1 MNQTSLSVSDV
12 GKTST
17 RLQTGASDAIT
28 SSDSVESGSFLSAL
42 GAIFQSE
49 TESIEETQSPK
60 IDVSEAEVS
69 VQGVD
74 ELIDGETTVEGEGD
88 EDSKAKP
95 DSEISQLSSSAE
107 NDEAVSKLPPSDSS
121 PDQEKAAK
129 TMSEG
134 NELLERLD
142 DSSHALKNE
151 DGKLFP
157 QESKSAEEQPN
168 KLEEDPA
175 LSQFIEKSVSKNQD
189 SVQLQDPKGTGQLP
203 EQKLVQSESLEA
215 SSQSIRSLERN
226 DLEDNVELEQVALMG
241 KRYQQKG
248 ENASTDEVVGAS
260 ENQGISSEI
269 QKEFVLQNGKGVTQQ
284 SENGAVQLP
293 EQALKKQAI
302 SVEGVVQSQGKP
314 IPPSTEELVWG
325 NTQSDA
331 ETEEVLATIGVAS
344 VGTALARADKAQ
356 IEATMVQ
363 LNLSDADIEAL
374 SPEELEYLIQATN
387 SNVQPEQ
394 LKASAELAKPT
405 AVAAAAAQ
413 QLHTP
418 QYLQQQTTQ
427 GQILDKAPLL
437 AQTPVTAAE
446 LNNAQLHQTQP
457 FNPTQVMVANNA
469 NSQQHMMKSA
479 LAATGIAGAIKSGSK
494 SDDKESGLS
503 QQLSGLAAQQGLQ
516 QTQIKTG
523 IQQAVQS
530 SPLQLSREVAG
541 EKLSD
546 QVQMMLS
553 KNLKNIDIRLDP
565 PELGRMQ
572 IRMTMNGDAAS
583 VQFTVANQQARDIV
597 EQAMPRLREM
607 LAQQGLQ
614 LSDSSVHQQ
623 SSGQQQGQYASNES
637 NNPNGT
643 NGLLGDGGANVDES
657 INLDVNIK
665 SKDDGISFY
674 A

>member
-17 RLQTGASDAIT
+17 RPQSGASDAIT
-28 SSDSVESGSFLSAL
+28 SSDSAESGSFLSAL

-49 TESIEETQSPK
+49 TESTEETQSPK
-60 IDVSEAEVS
+60 TDASEAEVS
-69 VQGVD
+69 VQSVD
-74 ELIDGETTVEGEGD
+74 ALIDGDVAIEGEG
-88 EDSKAKP
+88 EESTKAKP
-95 DSEISQLSSSAE
+95 DSESSQLLSSAE
-107 NDEAVSKLPPSDSS
+107 SDEAVNKLPLSDTS
-121 PDQEKAAK
+121 PDQEKVAK

-142 DSSHALKNE
+142 DSSQALKNE

-157 QESKSAEEQPN
+157 QGSKSAEEALHKP
-168 KLEEDPA
+168 EEDPA
-175 LSQFIEKSVSKNQD
+175 LSQFIEKSAPKNQD
-189 SVQLQDPKGTGQLP
+189 AKVTGQLP
-203 EQKLVQSESLEA
+203 EKPLVQSGSLDS
-215 SSQSIRSLERN
+215 SSQSIPSLEHN
-226 DLEDNVELEQVALMG
+226 SQEDNLERDQVVLMS
-241 KRYQQKG
+241 KQYQQKD

-260 ENQGISSEI
+260 GNQGISSEL
-269 QKEFVLQNGKGVTQQ
+269 QKELVLQNEKDANQQLKHGATQQ
-284 SENGAVQLP
+284 SLK
-293 EQALKKQAI
+293 EQMVP
-302 SVEGVVQSQGKP
+302 VEGAAASEGKP
-314 IPPSTEELVWG
+314 IPQSTEELIWG
-325 NTQSDA
+325 NTQTDV
-331 ETEEVLATIGVAS
+331 EKEEGLATIGVAS
-344 VGTALARADKAQ
+344 VGTVLAKADKAQ
-356 IEATMVQ
+356 IEATMAQ

-374 SPEELEYLIQATN
+374 SPEELEYLIQVTN
-387 SNVQPEQ
+387 SNVQPEH

-405 AVAAAAAQ
+405 AVATAAAQ

-418 QYLQQQTTQ
+418 QYLQQHAVQAQ
-427 GQILDKAPLL
+427 ALDKAPLL

-469 NSQQHMMKSA
+469 NSQQHMMKTV
-479 LAATGIAGAIKSGSK
+479 LATAGVAGAMKSGSK

-516 QTQIKTG
+516 QAQLKTG
-523 IQQAVQS
+523 IQQAVQQ

-583 VQFTVANQQARDIV
+583 VQFTVANQQARDMV

-623 SSGQQQGQYASNES
+623 NSGQQQGQYASNES
-637 NNPNGT
+637 NNSNGT
-643 NGLLGDGGANVDES
+643 NGLLGESGANVDES

>member
-17 RLQTGASDAIT
+17 RLQTGASDAIAST
-28 SSDSVESGSFLSAL
+28 DSTESGSFLSAL

-49 TESIEETQSPK
+49 TESTEDTQVIK
-60 IDVSEAEVS
+60 TDVSEAEVS
-69 VQGVD
+69 VPGVD
-74 ELIDGETTVEGEGD
+74 TLIDDDVAVEGEGEGD
-88 EDSKAKP
+88 ENAKAKP
-95 DSEISQLSSSAE
+95 DSESSQSSSAE
-107 NDEAVSKLPPSDSS
+107 SDEAVNRLPLSDTS

-157 QESKSAEEQPN
+157 QESKSAEEASN
-168 KLEEDPA
+168 KREEDPA
-175 LSQFIEKSVSKNQD
+175 LSQFIEKSTSQNQD
-189 SVQLQDPKGTGQLP
+189 TVQRQDSKMTGQLP
-203 EQKLVQSESLEA
+203 DEKLAQSESLES
-215 SSQSIRSLERN
+215 SSQSIPSLERN
-226 DLEDNVELEQVALMG
+226 GQEENIELDQVGLMG
-241 KRYQQKG
+241 KQSQQKD
-248 ENASTDEVVGAS
+248 ENTSANEAVGAS
-260 ENQGISSEI
+260 GNRGVSNEL
-269 QKEFVLQNGKGVTQQ
+269 QKEFVLQNGKDATQQLEHGATQQ
-284 SENGAVQLP
+284 SLKEQVVPAEGAV
-293 EQALKKQAI
+293 A
-302 SVEGVVQSQGKP
+302 SQGKP
-314 IPPSTEELVWG
+314 IPQSTEELIWG
-325 NTQSDA
+325 NTQTDV
-331 ETEEVLATIGVAS
+331 ETEETLATIGIAS
-344 VGTALARADKAQ
+344 VGTVLAKADKAQ
-356 IEATMVQ
+356 IEATMAQ

-374 SPEELEYLIQATN
+374 SPEELEYLIQVTN

-405 AVAAAAAQ
+405 AVATAAAQ

-418 QYLQQQTTQ
+418 QYLQQHAAQTQ
-427 GQILDKAPLL
+427 SLDKAPLL
-437 AQTPVTAAE
+437 AQTSVTAAE

-457 FNPTQVMVANNA
+457 FNPTQVMVATNA
-469 NSQQHMMKSA
+469 NSQQHMMKTA
-479 LAATGIAGAIKSGSK
+479 LATAGVAGAMKSGNK

-516 QTQIKTG
+516 QAQLKTG
-523 IQQAVQS
+523 IQQAVQQ

-623 SSGQQQGQYASNES
+623 NSGQQQGQYASNES

-643 NGLLGDGGANVDES
+643 NGLLGEGGGNVDES